1 MIWILDAISNYTVNC
16 FQGQSVDI
24 NELPNVCIR
33 NAGVMEITKGHAHA
47 IANQISM
54 LIERCWAVR
63 LVDMRKHKHWTL
75 SQIDRVS

>member
-1 MIWILDAISNYTVNC
+1 
-16 FQGQSVDI
+16 
-24 NELPNVCIR
+24 
-33 NAGVMEITKGHAHA
+33 MEITKGHAHA

-75 SQIDRVS
+75 SQIDGVS